1 MRFILVLLC
10 TALAAVAF
18 AQEPTDPPAEP
29 AGGAATEPVDTGRA
43 DLPARSLLQE
53 QSLERN
59 LPARQQRRIGE
70 GDQSFLGLYLPAA
83 QAEALGAVLLIGDDG
98 EHANWP
104 RLIAPA
110 RRLLSEA
117 GWHTLSIALPD
128 SLPPLFGMDEEAA
141 AARTAIHASEVTSRI
156 DAALTSLQQE
166 GAPRTVILARGLGA
180 YWALQAAM
188 GQDQVESLVL
198 YQPSSPL
205 LAERPLDQM
214 MAEAGKP
221 VLDIL
226 VKGREA
232 STLPRERQTQAKR
245 LGNEHY
251 HQLLINDSGATPEA
265 QQMLVKRI
273 EGWLKGPESQRN
285 PR

>member
-1 MRFILVLLC
+1 MRLILVLLC
-10 TALAAVAF
+10 TAWAACAF
-18 AQEPTDPPAEP
+18 AQEPADPPAAPASDATAEP
-29 AGGAATEPVDTGRA
+29 ADAERAA
-43 DLPARSLLQE
+43 LPARSLLQE

-70 GDQSFLGLYLPAA
+70 GEQSFLGLYLPAA
-83 QAEALGAVLLIGDDG
+83 RAEALGAVLLIGDDG

-110 RRLLSEA
+110 RRMLSEA

-128 SLPPLFGMDEEAA
+128 SLPPLFGMDEQAA
-141 AARTAIHASEVTSRI
+141 VARTAIHASEVTSRI
-156 DAALTSLQQE
+156 DAALASLQQE
-166 GAPRTVILARGLGA
+166 GAARTVILARGLGA

-188 GQDQVESLVL
+188 GQDQVEALVL

-214 MAEAGKP
+214 MAEAEKP

-226 VKGREA
+226 VRGREA
-232 STLPRERQTQAKR
+232 SNLPRERQTQAKR

-251 HQLLINDSGATPEA
+251 HQLLINDTGTTPEA

-273 EGWLKGPESQRN
+273 EGWLKRLEFQRN